1 MRRRSATR
9 AGRRYITWLV
19 YCDSVFD
26 PAVAARANG
35 WEYQSN
41 NFSFGLFEDM
51 VANVEK
57 LLSRQ
62 PYAAGDRFTAA
73 DTQLAAGI
81 NFTMNILKVL
91 PRQPAFRDYV
101 ARATDRPA
109 YRRYVAKDKELAQKV
124 TLPAFAGNG

>member
-1 MRRRSATR
+1 M
-9 AGRRYITWLV
+9 
-19 YCDSVFD
+19 FD
-26 PAVAARANG
+26 PAVAARCQG

-51 VANVEK
+51 IANVEK
-57 LLSRQ
+57 LLLRQ

-73 DTQLAAGI
+73 DTPLAAGI

-91 PRQPAFRDYV
+91 PRQPAFVDYV

-109 YRRYVAKDKELAQKV
+109 YQRFLTKEKELAEKV
-124 TLPAFAGNG
+124 TLPAFAGRG